1 MIVTVLT
8 STAKAHSLRKKELQV
23 YIITYF
29 LIRINSF
36 PFYQNIFSDFWQSF
50 F

>member
-1 MIVTVLT
+1 MVTVLIYAAAV
-8 STAKAHSLRKKELQV
+8 STLRQKKELQV

-36 PFYQNIFSDFWQSF
+36 PF
-50 F
+50 